1 MNYFHHYDNL
11 NPYRSENFLTP
22 FQRSVY
28 NQHRQMFPR
37 QLSAED
43 AIEIAISQVPGTV
56 VDVDLDTENGIL
68 VWEIEIVTPQGMKYE
83 VDVDANTGNILKA
96 ELD

>member
-1 MNYFHHYDNL
+1 
-11 NPYRSENFLTP
+11 
-22 FQRSVY
+22 
-28 NQHRQMFPR
+28 MFPR